1 MAQRGVWQL
10 KKLLVAYCDISG
22 SSAGARAFVK
32 EALPEF
38 AAQNPQLEVQTQLA
52 RGLHPQLQ
60 GLFVSTQ
67 QRKICMRN
75 ATPEE
80 ILKQAII
87 LRSGIGRNPGLRIQ
101 ERVISR
107 QKSIQGSF

>member
-1 MAQRGVWQL
+1 
-10 KKLLVAYCDISG
+10 
-22 SSAGARAFVK
+22 
-32 EALPEF
+32 
-38 AAQNPQLEVQTQLA
+38 
-52 RGLHPQLQ
+52 
-60 GLFVSTQ
+60 
-67 QRKICMRN
+67 MRN

-107 QKSIQGSF
+107 QKSIQGSFKAVEGSKFARQM